1 MQFLS
6 LILFLPTFFVMGAL
20 FLLFPRETAGG
31 RRRVFDLFVLALSL
45 VLSIFAMLWGYRH
58 SGPDAGAIW
67 KQVLAALM
75 AYGAFVLVGAI
86 ALPLRARLFQRP

>member
-31 RRRVFDLFVLALSL
+31 RRRTANGRS
-45 VLSIFAMLWGYRH
+45 GR
-58 SGPDAGAIW
+58 SGPDVAAAMALACLAEAI
-67 KQVLAALM
+67 
-75 AYGAFVLVGAI
+75 LVW
-86 ALPLRARLFQRP
+86 LLLR